1 MKAKNFG
8 HDTQHNAK
16 IDQIN
21 SVEDPDHAVDADDD
35 EEITDDDL
43 REYLMDE
50 GITITAQSLHDAQH
64 ELREQRRGK
73 K

>member
-8 HDTQHNAK
+8 HDPQQKAQ
-16 IDQIN
+16 IDHVKN
-21 SVEDPDHAVDADDD
+21 VEDPDQADDG

-64 ELREQRRGK
+64 ELRERRQRK